1 MKKYKDF
8 FKEAGKESLISWKS
22 VELLK
27 RYMTRFWD
35 IKPKKYS
42 WNSVKHQK
50 HVRKAII
57 RARELGILEY
67 IK

>member
-1 MKKYKDF
+1 MKKNKDF
-8 FKEAGKESLISWKS
+8 FNKDNNDTLICWKS

-27 RYMTRFWD
+27 RYVTRFGD
-35 IKPKKYS
+35 VKPRKYS

-50 HVRKAII
+50 QLRKAII
-57 RARELGILEY
+57 RARELGVLEY

>member
-1 MKKYKDF
+1 MKKNKDF
-8 FKEAGKESLISWKS
+8 FDKADNETLISWKS

-27 RYMTRFWD
+27 RYVTRFWD
-35 IKPKKYS
+35 IKPRKYS

-50 HVRKAII
+50 QLRKAII
-57 RARELGILEY
+57 RARELGVLEY